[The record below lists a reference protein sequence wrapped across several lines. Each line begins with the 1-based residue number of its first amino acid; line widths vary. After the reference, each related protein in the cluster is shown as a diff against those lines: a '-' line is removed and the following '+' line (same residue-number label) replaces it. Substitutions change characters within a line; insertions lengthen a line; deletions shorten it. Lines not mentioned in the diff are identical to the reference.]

1 MLIYMDNCC
10 YNRPYDD
17 QSQKRIADETK
28 AVMFI
33 QNEIMHSNIE
43 LVSSFIL
50 YAENFMDKNTFRRL
64 AVRQF
69 MDTYSSVHV
78 SSKNKKL
85 IDTQAMQ
92 LMNLGLHYMDACHV
106 ACAVLAGCDYFLSTD
121 DRLIKELKRHS
132 LQTEIMNPVDFVKRL
147 GVTI

>member
-1 MLIYMDNCC
+1 MDNCC
-10 YNRPYDD
+10 YNRPYDN

-28 AVMFI
+28 AVLFI
-33 QNEIMHSNIE
+33 QNEIIHGEIE
-43 LVSSFIL
+43 LASSFVL
-50 YAENFMDKNTFRRL
+50 YAENFMDKNTLRRS

-78 SSKNKKL
+78 SSNNRML

-92 LMNLGLHYMDACHV
+92 LMNSGVHYMDACHIV
-106 ACAVLAGCDYFLSTD
+106 CAVLAECDYFLSTD
-121 DRLIKELKRHS
+121 DRLIKELKHHS

-147 GVTI
+147 GVII